1 MDMYRAAIFDMDGTI
16 LNTIEDL
23 TSALNYAMK
32 KAGHRHNYSVEEV
45 KQFFGSGVKVAMMRA
60 IAYEEGMSEEE
71 LVKVGTA
78 DSSVKESDEIDDIQK
93 IFRPYYKEHCKIKT
107 GPYEGILSLLMTL
120 RKKGVKLAVVSNK
133 QNDAVMELVK
143 DQFEG
148 YFDFVIGEKEGVRRK
163 PAPDMIESCLAE
175 LHVNKEE
182 AVYIGDSEI
191 DIQSA
196 KNAKMDC
203 VSVSWGF
210 RKRAFLEQYENI
222 HIVDTV
228 EELEASLL

>member
-1 MDMYRAAIFDMDGTI
+1 M
-16 LNTIEDL
+16 
-23 TSALNYAMK
+23 
-32 KAGHRHNYSVEEV
+32 
-45 KQFFGSGVKVAMMRA
+45 
-60 IAYEEGMSEEE
+60 
-71 LVKVGTA
+71 
-78 DSSVKESDEIDDIQK
+78 
-93 IFRPYYKEHCKIKT
+93 
-107 GPYEGILSLLMTL
+107 SLLKTL

-228 EELEASLL
+228 EELKASLL

>member
-1 MDMYRAAIFDMDGTI
+1 
-16 LNTIEDL
+16 
-23 TSALNYAMK
+23 
-32 KAGHRHNYSVEEV
+32 
-45 KQFFGSGVKVAMMRA
+45 
-60 IAYEEGMSEEE
+60 
-71 LVKVGTA
+71 VGTA

-107 GPYEGILSLLMTL
+107 GPYEGILSLLKTL

-228 EELEASLL
+228 EELKASLL